1 MPGGVGDAGAQD
13 ALAIAFR
20 FIARKFPRYSFE
32 ELLDKSPQWL
42 EWAAYQ
48 AAMTDVDMVRK
59 AGAALN
65 AISGTEKVETLA
77 DMGIG
82 KA

>member
-1 MPGGVGDAGAQD
+1 M
-13 ALAIAFR
+13 R

-65 AISGTEKVETLA
+65 ALNGAEQVETL
-77 DMGIG
+77 DGMGIG
-82 KA
+82 RK

>member
-1 MPGGVGDAGAQD
+1 M
-13 ALAIAFR
+13 
-20 FIARKFPRYSFE
+20 
-32 ELLDKSPQWL
+32 DKSPQWL

-59 AGAALN
+59 AGAALGALN
-65 AISGTEKVETLA
+65 GAEKVETLS

>member
-1 MPGGVGDAGAQD
+1 
-13 ALAIAFR
+13 
-20 FIARKFPRYSFE
+20 
-32 ELLDKSPQWL
+32 LDKSPQWL

-59 AGAALN
+59 AGAALGALN
-65 AISGTEKVETLA
+65 GAEKVETLS